1 MLLIIKDTPY
11 EIDTAV
17 HEGKRWVEVWQWNKS
32 ISPFETVD
40 EAVSFIEEIMEEKDT
55 GDRKRSH

>member
-17 HEGKRWVEVWQWNKS
+17 HEGKRWVDLWQGDKS
-32 ISPFETVD
+32 ISPFDTVD
-40 EAVSFIEEIMEEKDT
+40 EAVSFIEEIMEEKDD
-55 GDRKRSH
+55 GGWRSQ